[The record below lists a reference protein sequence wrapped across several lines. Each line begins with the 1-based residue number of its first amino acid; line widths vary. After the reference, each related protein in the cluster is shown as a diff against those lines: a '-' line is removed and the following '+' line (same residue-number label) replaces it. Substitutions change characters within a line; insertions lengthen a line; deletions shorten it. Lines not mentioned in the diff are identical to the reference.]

1 MRVHVHMHVCVKGDL
16 GGRGLMGFI
25 QQIFNKY
32 LLSAYSMLW
41 VVLNPEDAI
50 VMMINTYC
58 SK

>member
-1 MRVHVHMHVCVKGDL
+1 MHVCVKGDL